1 MATKRWKGGAWE
13 YKVQRAGVLPR
24 AVYLRFDDE
33 AEGDVYVRRLE
44 ALLDRGVVPDELVDR
59 KRPSTLLRDGVRAY
73 LAAQHVSDSDR
84 EYLRIVRDRMPAGLE
99 LRAVTFAWAT
109 EWITRLKREDNLS
122 PSTIRHHVGSL
133 ARALDWIAAKGDL
146 PLNPLRLLPKG
157 YATYTPED
165 GREATRNEGF
175 VKADTERDRR
185 LHAGEDEAIR
195 EIMHGAKPKGRQRPL
210 EMRHGD
216 RLELLYDMALESAMR
231 MREMYTIDVAQ
242 VDIKR
247 RTIFLDKTKNGDKRQ
262 VPITS
267 VLRARLKASMPASG
281 LLFPWWD
288 GRDESLKATTTLL
301 SRQFDRIFSAAG
313 CADLH
318 FHDLRHEATS
328 RLFERTKLS
337 DLEIA
342 KITGHRNLR
351 SLSRYANLR
360 ASNLA
365 ARLW

>member
-216 RLELLYDMALESAMR
+216 RLELLYDMALAIGGATPAETLVVGDNLATDIGAAVKAGMDSVLLLTGVSSRADLVPGAPAPTYVA
-231 MREMYTIDVAQ
+231 ETYADVAAI
-242 VDIKR
+242 V
-247 RTIFLDKTKNGDKRQ
+247 F
-262 VPITS
+262 
-267 VLRARLKASMPASG
+267 PA
-281 LLFPWWD
+281 
-288 GRDESLKATTTLL
+288 
-301 SRQFDRIFSAAG
+301 
-313 CADLH
+313 
-318 FHDLRHEATS
+318 
-328 RLFERTKLS
+328 
-337 DLEIA
+337 
-342 KITGHRNLR
+342 
-351 SLSRYANLR
+351 
-360 ASNLA
+360 
-365 ARLW
+365 